1 MKYIELWFFSHIQ
14 KKLVEDITLRQQQKY
29 KKKKHNMLTTVHIIH
44 SVVLPLSHTFTVFII
59 RYIFV
64 YIQHNKSSS
73 IGAIQHTFTFIAVWN
88 GYRCACMGDWCACMY
103 CIWVRLSTLIW
114 HIQTFSSRMQAVC
127 CVLCVE
133 LRKQRVSSTVR
144 FAC

>member
-29 KKKKHNMLTTVHIIH
+29 KKKTKHNMLTTVHIIH
-44 SVVLPLSHTFTVFII
+44 SVVLPLSYTFTVFII

-64 YIQHNKSSS
+64 YIYS
-73 IGAIQHTFTFIAVWN
+73 ITRALASAQYNTHSHLSAVWN
-88 GYRCACMGDWCACMY
+88 GCRCVCMGGWCACMY

-114 HIQTFSSRMQAVC
+114 HIQTFSSLVCKRFVMC
-127 CVLCVE
+127 CV
-133 LRKQRVSSTVR
+133 
-144 FAC
+144 